1 MRESYSLKENFS
13 IEKVK
18 KNSWGGSSVYFF
30 EGISY
35 PLEYFL
41 AVKESMASVKKKR
54 RAKIAR
60 HKRKK
65 RRRRDRH
72 KKK

>member
-1 MRESYSLKENFS
+1 MKILLASAKDKYIRSFTFSRKGPILFPEFEFVREF
-13 IEKVK
+13 
-18 KNSWGGSSVYFF
+18 
-30 EGISY
+30 
-35 PLEYFL
+35 
-41 AVKESMASVKKKR
+41 MASVKKKR

>member
-1 MRESYSLKENFS
+1 MKKSL
-13 IEKVK
+13 
-18 KNSWGGSSVYFF
+18 VYFYTLLLEPSF
-30 EGISY
+30 VDLV
-35 PLEYFL
+35 PL
-41 AVKESMASVKKKR
+41 VQKETMASVKKKR
-54 RAKIAR
+54 RAKIAL